1 VLGDQ
6 GDDVLSILA
15 KYSQFQLD
23 IGTHVRSVAIGS
35 RESFDG
41 IVTGYMNWAYL
52 VQDENGDGWHRER
65 RELSVIGEAA

>member
-1 VLGDQ
+1 MSV
-6 GDDVLSILA
+6 LA
-15 KYSQFQLD
+15 KHYPDRFE

-52 VQDENGDGWHRER
+52 VQDENGNGWHRER